1 MIATPLVTWG
11 YVEQWTRAAL
21 DKVDTCPQ
29 QMDTHHPM
37 FIEWEALSQVKKYNQ
52 ITLSICPSTKC
63 KCIEKQSLLFCASND
78 FN

>member
-1 MIATPLVTWG
+1 MTAAPLVTWG

-37 FIEWEALSQVKKYNQ
+37 YIEWEALSQVR
-52 ITLSICPSTKC
+52 
-63 KCIEKQSLLFCASND
+63 SLLYITRL
-78 FN
+78 